1 MKVIPE
7 TRLVHS
13 ILYLRFYYN
22 IIIKDFVWS
31 LYFTTVH
38 MSNTLN
44 LREHMSSPPG
54 FWWGVCVAHHF
65 SFLCC
70 HGICIY
76 VLSSVL

>member
-44 LREHMSSPPG
+44 LRG